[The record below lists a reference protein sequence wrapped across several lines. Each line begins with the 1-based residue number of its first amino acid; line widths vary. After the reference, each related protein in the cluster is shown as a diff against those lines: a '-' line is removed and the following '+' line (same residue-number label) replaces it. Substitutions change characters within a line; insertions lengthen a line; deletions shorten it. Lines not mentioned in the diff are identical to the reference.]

1 MAAEEGEDAR
11 VEHAEEMEGDP
22 QLEEAS
28 VKCLQ
33 CQIQCGCH
41 GGDGRHGDT
50 ICRVVMS
57 WKRSFVKFYYHEA
70 GPYTFKNLL
79 RHDVNG
85 HLNTVSRCEI
95 WTRTGAALWIYSA
108 TRGLLQAL

>member
-41 GGDGRHGDT
+41 GGDGRHGHGDERCQLT
-50 ICRVVMS
+50 FAMLSHFCIKVPT
-57 WKRSFVKFYYHEA
+57 YH
-70 GPYTFKNLL
+70 
-79 RHDVNG
+79 V
-85 HLNTVSRCEI
+85 
-95 WTRTGAALWIYSA
+95 
-108 TRGLLQAL
+108 

>member
-1 MAAEEGEDAR
+1 MIGFYSMNIGKIGAKLELNFVNISILVAAEEGEEMR

-41 GGDGRHGDT
+41 GGDGRHGDK
-50 ICRVVMS
+50 S
-57 WKRSFVKFYYHEA
+57 LKRMLSEGSGWLA
-70 GPYTFKNLL
+70 
-79 RHDVNG
+79 
-85 HLNTVSRCEI
+85 
-95 WTRTGAALWIYSA
+95 
-108 TRGLLQAL
+108 